1 MLVYYVMLALS
12 CAAMPLCGKKCG
24 KWGKIVYCAVFAVLF
39 TFVSASRFQVGHD
52 FNSYGR
58 IYADMAF
65 ADTDELSLIKTEK
78 GFSIPLYFLSLGFES
93 YWTVFIYTSIIIYFS
108 VFALIWKNSSKPWI
122 SVCAFLCFG
131 IFFNSLCFL
140 RQIIAAII
148 ITYAIK
154 YVGNKNYFQFLI
166 LAVAASS
173 FHWSA
178 LIMTVLYFFLKIKPS
193 WLYLGLVFA
202 GTVLFC
208 IFSRTAM
215 LFLIEKFSMYKGYNP
230 DTSPE
235 AAMGLPPRYT
245 IMFGILFIVCFLFRK
260 RLAEKNPNNNIYIN
274 CLMFTA
280 VFEAMGM
287 RHAILSRFALLTYL
301 PPILYLLPD
310 AVDVIAA
317 YAREKKGKIAEILSM
332 SAAAVFS
339 VACYTILM
347 INNYNGVVPYTSQ
360 FNRPY
365 DIFVEIKSTEE
376 DEYDAGDDEEDYDD
390 EYEDDDYYDEEDS
403 ENVSE
408 ALQQLQ

>member
-1 MLVYYVMLALS
+1 
-12 CAAMPLCGKKCG
+12 MPLCGKKCG

-39 TFVSASRFQVGHD
+39 ICISAIRFQVGHD

-58 IYADMAF
+58 TYADMAF
-65 ADTDELSLIKTEK
+65 MDTDELSLIKMEK
-78 GFSIPLYFLSLGFES
+78 GFTIPLYFLSLGFDS
-93 YWTVFIYTSIIIYFS
+93 YWTVFVYTSVIIYIPI
-108 VFALIWKNSSKPWI
+108 FALIWKYSSKPWV

-140 RQIIAAII
+140 RQIIAAVIV
-148 ITYAIK
+148 TYAIK
-154 YVGNKNYFQFLI
+154 FVGNKNYFQFLI
-166 LAVAASS
+166 LIVAAST

-178 LIMTVLYFFLKIKPS
+178 LIMTVLYFFLRIKPS
-193 WLYLGLVFA
+193 WLYLGLAAA
-202 GTVLFC
+202 GTAVFC

-215 LFLIEKFSMYKGYNP
+215 MFLIEKFSMYKSYNP
-230 DTSPE
+230 DTNPE
-235 AAMGLPPRYT
+235 ASIGLPPRYT

-260 RLAEKNPNNNIYIN
+260 KLEEKNPNNNIYIN
-274 CLMFTA
+274 CLMFTTI
-280 VFEAMGM
+280 FEAMGM

-317 YAREKKGKIAEILSM
+317 YTREKKGKIAEIVSM

-347 INNYNGVVPYTSQ
+347 LNNYNGAVPYTSQ

-365 DIFVEIKSTEE
+365 DIFVEIKSTDE
-376 DEYDAGDDEEDYDD
+376 DEYDAGEDEEDYDED
-390 EYEDDDYYDEEDS
+390 EYDDDYYDEEDS
-403 ENVSE
+403 ENVIDTLPE
-408 ALQQLQ
+408 FQ

>member
-1 MLVYYVMLALS
+1 MLALS
-12 CAAMPLCGKKCG
+12 CAAMPLCWKKCG
-24 KWGKIVYCAVFAVLF
+24 KWGRVVYCAVFAVLF
-39 TFVSASRFQVGHD
+39 TFISASRFQVGYD
-52 FNSYGR
+52 FNSYGG

-65 ADTDELSLIKTEK
+65 ADTDELSMIKMEK
-78 GFSIPLYFLSLGFES
+78 GFSIPLYFLSLGFDS
-93 YWTVFIYTSIIIYFS
+93 YWTVFVYTSVIIYFS
-108 VFALIWKNSSKPWI
+108 IFALILKNSSSPWI

-166 LAVAASS
+166 LVVAAST

-178 LIMTVLYFFLKIKPS
+178 LIMAVLYFFLRIKPS
-193 WLYLGLVFA
+193 WLYLGLVSA

-208 IFSRTAM
+208 VFSRTAM
-215 LFLIEKFSMYKGYNP
+215 MFLIDKFSMYEVYNP
-230 DTSPE
+230 DTNPE
-235 AAMGLPPRYT
+235 ASVGLPPRYT

-260 RLAEKNPNNNIYIN
+260 KLAEKNPNNNIYIN
-274 CLMFTA
+274 CLMFTT
-280 VFEAMGM
+280 VFEAMGTK
-287 RHAILSRFALLTYL
+287 HAILSRLALLTYL

-310 AVDVIAA
+310 AVEVIAE
-317 YAREKKGKIAEILSM
+317 YAREKKGKIAQIISM

-347 INNYNGVVPYTSQ
+347 LNNYNGAVPYASQ

-376 DEYDAGDDEEDYDD
+376 DEYEVDDDDED
-390 EYEDDDYYDEEDS
+390 YEDDDDDEDDDYYDYYDEEDS
-403 ENVSE
+403 ENVIDTLTES
-408 ALQQLQ
+408 Q